1 MRNAIIKKFEELGF
15 TVDKDKKGYQ
25 VQQYTPASQDWSLYF
40 KDLQDIED
48 FAVNFNPY
56 EENEILLEN
65 KHSFTISPNRRL
77 YIQEVTK

>member
-15 TVDKDKKGYQ
+15 TVDKDKQGYQ
-25 VQQYTPASQDWSLYF
+25 VQQYTPAGQDWSLYF

-56 EENEILLEN
+56 EDN
-65 KHSFTISPNRRL
+65 HSFTISPNRHL